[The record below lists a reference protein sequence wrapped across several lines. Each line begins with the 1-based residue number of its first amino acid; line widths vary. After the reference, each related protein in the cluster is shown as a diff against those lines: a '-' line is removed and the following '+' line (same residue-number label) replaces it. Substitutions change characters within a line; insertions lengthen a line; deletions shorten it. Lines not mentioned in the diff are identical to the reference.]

1 MKTADGI
8 KKYRGIITMLLALT
22 GIGIMMYYD
31 HCDTACS
38 YLKGDILGIDLKW
51 VGIAFMSVILV
62 FAAFRQTPFLRTLL
76 AAGLGVEIHLYA
88 FQIQNDVYCPFCLV
102 FSALVI
108 VSFLINYELLSAWRE
123 NRRRMWLYFLGEVN
137 FPMFKIKRLPLLLMS
152 VLGYLAILLTFNG
165 SVTPVYGQ
173 DKIYDVPSLGQGACK
188 VIVFTDYFCQP
199 CRMIDSKAQPLFKEL
214 LATGQAKIRFIDV
227 PFTRITPV
235 YAKYYLYAANARSDA
250 DYIFHV
256 REILFE
262 AAQTRNIRTEEA
274 LVAYLKEKNIVWKAF
289 DEKSVFPVLN
299 KHFKDNK
306 IDATPTCVI
315 KYSSMD
321 TRKYVGTDQ
330 IWDGLIKLK
339 EKKH

>member
-1 MKTADGI
+1 MKTAEGI
-8 KKYRGIITMLLALT
+8 RKYRSIITMILALT

-38 YLKGDILGIDLKW
+38 YLKGDILGMDLKW
-51 VGIAFMSVILV
+51 VGVAFMAAIMA
-62 FAAFRQTPFLRTLL
+62 FAAFRQTSFVRALL
-76 AAGLGVEIHLYA
+76 AGGLGVEAHLYA
-88 FQIQNDVYCPFCLV
+88 FQLQNDVYCPFCLV

-108 VSFLINYELLSAWRE
+108 VSFLINYELPSAWHE

-137 FPMFKIKRLPLLLMS
+137 FPMFKINKLPLLIVS
-152 VLGYLAILLTFNG
+152 VLGYLVILFSFSG
-165 SVTPVYGQ
+165 SVTPAYGQ
-173 DKIYDVPSLGQGACK
+173 DKVYNVPSLGQGACE
-188 VIVFTDYFCQP
+188 VTLFTDYFCLP
-199 CRMIDSKAQPLFKEL
+199 CRMIDSKAEPLFKEL
-214 LATGQAKIRFIDV
+214 LATGQVKIRFIDV
-227 PFTRITPV
+227 PFTRMMPV
-235 YAKYYLYAANARSDA
+235 YAKYYLYAANARNDA
-250 DYIFHV
+250 DYIFYV
-256 REILFE
+256 RGILFE

-299 KHFKDNK
+299 EHFKDNK

-315 KYSSMD
+315 KYSSME